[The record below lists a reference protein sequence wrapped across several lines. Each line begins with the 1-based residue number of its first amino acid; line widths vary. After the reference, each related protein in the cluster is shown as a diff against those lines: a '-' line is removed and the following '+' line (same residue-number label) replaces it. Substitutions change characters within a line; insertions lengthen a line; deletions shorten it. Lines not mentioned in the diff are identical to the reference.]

1 MKFQKGDF
9 RKLRSALVVMIFL
22 TGAAV
27 VMAWWSNS
35 QEQQATEARN
45 HALLSKNQ
53 AEQKLLQVRT
63 EEQEL
68 KTRAVTFQKLQ
79 NDGITG
85 DEKRLDWME
94 MLTTA
99 QREMRLPGMN
109 YEFGAQ
115 IALETV
121 NGAGYAFF
129 ASPMRL
135 RLRLLH
141 EGDLLNFLARI
152 QKEASAMVLVRGCKL
167 YPTTKSSPDGELPA
181 QLDAECEL
189 QWITIKR
196 STGKN

>member
-9 RKLRSALVVMIFL
+9 RKLRPTLVTMASL
-22 TGAAV
+22 TCVAII
-27 VMAWWSNS
+27 MAWWSNS
-35 QEQQATEARN
+35 EEQQSSEARN
-45 HALLSKNQ
+45 RALSSKNQ

-68 KTRAVTFQKLQ
+68 KTRTIIFQKLQ
-79 NDGITG
+79 NAGVTG
-85 DEKRLDWME
+85 EEKRLDWME
-94 MLTTA
+94 MLTNT
-99 QREMRLPGMN
+99 QREMRLPGMD

-115 IALETV
+115 IPLETV

-152 QKEASAMVLVRGCKL
+152 QKEASAMVLVRNCKL
-167 YPTTKSSPDGELPA
+167 YPTSRNNQGGELSA
-181 QLDAECEL
+181 QLDAECDL
-189 QWITIKR
+189 QWITLKR
-196 STGKN
+196 SSGKK